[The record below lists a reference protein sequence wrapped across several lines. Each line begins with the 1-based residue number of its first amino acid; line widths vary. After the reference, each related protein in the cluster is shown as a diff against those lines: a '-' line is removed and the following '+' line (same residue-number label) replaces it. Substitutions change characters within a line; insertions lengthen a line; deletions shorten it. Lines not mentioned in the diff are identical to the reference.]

1 MVKQK
6 SKFTKARDGVKK
18 TPLKDCTAEQLQQLF
33 RTVYIKYVVTLEDQL
48 QEDKSHLLLKENTI
62 QILQEDVKFKNRKLR
77 DIEIYEKKKVKK
89 LNKDWSDREA
99 LHDAQIFIL
108 RDRLKRV
115 EKTYIKKLTEQKE
128 NYQKE
133 IDHERAEA
141 LKINND
147 VMAKNDDCIKKNEEI
162 LKDHHEITRAYNG
175 LHSMGKFAESEGID
189 ITKHTKQLPENM
201 EFYQSHKLMESGK
214 VKHVYGIKKRKKD
227 KNGK

>member
-99 LHDAQIFIL
+99 QHDAQIFIL

-115 EKTYIKKLTEQKE
+115 EQTYIKKLTEQKE
-128 NYQKE
+128 NFQKE
-133 IDHERAEA
+133 IDNERYEA
-141 LKINND
+141 VKINND
-147 VMAKNDDCIKKNEEI
+147 VMAKNDDCIKKNKQL
-162 LKDHHEITRAYNG
+162 LKSHNEITRAYNG
-175 LHSMGKFAESEGID
+175 LHMMGKFAEEEGIN
-189 ITKHTKQLPENM
+189 IKEHNKQLPENM
-201 EFYQSHKLMESGK
+201 EFTQSHELMESGR
-214 VKHVYGIKKRKKD
+214 VKHVYEIKKKKKD